1 MMQIDEELAR
11 EELKHNVLVYDKGGG
26 TFDGSLFTSYG
37 RSQITGVSD
46 FVPTEWSQRLFR
58 GRPTSSRK
66 TSKSRSPRR
75 RKLGGDGNGDDPP
88 EQGDRSPGE
97 RPCPK
102 PCGYQRPGC
111 TQSCFCGPSGHRP
124 WRPEVPHTCGA
135 CTLPSASETEEDP
148 NETVPGEGTLLPCQ
162 FGSSRGPEWPQP
174 SVSRATGGRQLAQS
188 TLEAE
193 TSPDQDTLS
202 ETGEETTDVTTP
214 TSVATQKGPQSRDR
228 LPGWSF
234 EEVEVVDGN
243 ADSGTDAEAAGRL
256 AAEGAEGAA
265 AVSPLCLDWPYTM
278 VRVRLMDLRA
288 MGRTE
293 ADVDIGIPSTAPVS
307 YLKKIFRTWNA
318 EVWNAK
324 DIEFWNAE
332 FRFLCRNDDR
342 IGSLPG
348 PAMPRSLHLW
358 WRLVP
363 TSEPPAIPETDW
375 DDSQHLQMWPPAAAQ
390 TSWEVVSKKAVNI
403 RAEKS
408 ATAEKLGQK
417 APGDIVSGVEDEGWV
432 RLVFED
438 REGFLT
444 ILGFKSR
451 EPLLEKVEHEEL

>member
-1 MMQIDEELAR
+1 MHTNVPMRQSLRRNSWSQLHAQKSAIPQPPSTTITTSATIALLLLLALLTSTTGAPGLKKSGRFWPLSEWSRLFLSRCLDLDHARTRTRTRLLKGQRTTKAGSKVVSSQTVAMMQIDEELAR

-75 RKLGGDGNGDDPP
+75 RKPGGDGNGDDPP

-256 AAEGAEGAA
+256 AAEGQRALRLSRHCTWIGLIRWS
-265 AVSPLCLDWPYTM
+265 VSVLWTF
-278 VRVRLMDLRA
+278 VRWVVLR
-288 MGRTE
+288 
-293 ADVDIGIPSTAPVS
+293 
-307 YLKKIFRTWNA
+307 
-318 EVWNAK
+318 
-324 DIEFWNAE
+324 
-332 FRFLCRNDDR
+332 
-342 IGSLPG
+342 
-348 PAMPRSLHLW
+348 
-358 WRLVP
+358 
-363 TSEPPAIPETDW
+363 
-375 DDSQHLQMWPPAAAQ
+375 QMWIL
-390 TSWEVVSKKAVNI
+390 EY
-403 RAEKS
+403 RARRPS
-408 ATAEKLGQK
+408 L
-417 APGDIVSGVEDEGWV
+417 I
-432 RLVFED
+432 
-438 REGFLT
+438 
-444 ILGFKSR
+444 
-451 EPLLEKVEHEEL
+451 